1 MDDQDHDLSC
11 RLFGFSRADAGPS
24 SVVSRLDLGWGRPK
38 RGDYSV
44 FTVDIPVD
52 DRRADLGE
60 ALDRATHDGQTILE
74 ALATEADVD
83 VDVVLWF
90 APRIAPTS
98 AIFSGQWLKD
108 CGRSFE
114 IWAEVDL
121 AEEEADD
128 PTPPAVDRVAVTWL
142 SDDQSRTVE
151 IIESEAPQRQ
161 TCLNRTLHD
170 AIAERASSVR
180 IDLEASAGIAGIVIP
195 APLVQRFREGDVQLE
210 IRGWRTAPEAHRSSL
225 DDLDSQPH
233 PSRATPEGT
242 THP

>member
-1 MDDQDHDLSC
+1 MAEQDHDLSC
-11 RLFGFSRADAGPS
+11 TLFGYSRADTGPS
-24 SVVSRLDLGWGRPK
+24 SVMSRMDLGWSRAP
-38 RGDYSV
+38 RDDYSG

-74 ALATEADVD
+74 ALATDADVD

-90 APRIAPTS
+90 APRMAPAS

-114 IWAEVDL
+114 IWAEVNL

-128 PTPPAVDRVAVTWL
+128 PTPPSVDRVAVTWL
-142 SDDQSRTVE
+142 SDAQSRTVE
-151 IIESEAPQRQ
+151 IIESEASRRQ
-161 TCLNRTLHD
+161 PRLNRALREAVD
-170 AIAERASSVR
+170 ERASSVR

-195 APLVQRFREGDVQLE
+195 APLVQRLREGGVQLE
-210 IRGWRTAPEAHRSSL
+210 IRGWRPATDVR
-225 DDLDSQPH
+225 Q
-233 PSRATPEGT
+233 SRRGGMGSPL
-242 THP
+242 